1 MVLAALVTAWRLA
14 IWPTRRSPLSV
25 KPTTVGVVRPPS
37 LFGTICTAPP
47 SSTAT
52 QQLVVPKSI
61 PTTLAIIF
69 YRSLTRGDLD
79 HRGAQELVAEA
90 VAPLHLL
97 RDRVGRD
104 FVRRLGG
111 DGLVDVRVEEF
122 ADRRHDLDAETFEH
136 AAELP

>member
-37 LFGTICTAPP
+37 LLGTICTAPP

-61 PTTLAIIF
+61 PTTLPITF
-69 YRSLTRGDLD
+69 LSLSRWGGQAVS
-79 HRGAQELVAEA
+79 RRARRAQ
-90 VAPLHLL
+90 
-97 RDRVGRD
+97 VGGR
-104 FVRRLGG
+104 
-111 DGLVDVRVEEF
+111 E
-122 ADRRHDLDAETFEH
+122 ETFGFGGRTGPP
-136 AAELP
+136 ALR